1 MKPWIRFFTNWQVT
15 WVGFSL
21 SLPFLLQGKP
31 PKIRRAQL
39 IARFIKKD
47 TSSYSCLLY
56 AFCLSVSLNWEIWK
70 IKKTTEPHQ
79 QKNRKCNAKTIITM
93 KLHPQNIITKGKK
106 AMTMKK
112 KRISLASFSAL
123 FACKS
128 LIATFFC
135 VEFNLFKVDWAMLFH
150 VDVYPFVMLKASSC
164 CRLVLVKVFCFLLNS
179 KGEKRER
186 SYNLL

>member
-1 MKPWIRFFTNWQVT
+1 MYIYNQPTKPSMYWPILKRLGDEALNSFLYQLT
-15 WVGFSL
+15 WVVFSL

-128 LIATFFC
+128 LIATFFFC
-135 VEFNLFKVDWAMLFH
+135 VEFNLLKLIEPCFSMLTFT
-150 VDVYPFVMLKASSC
+150 
-164 CRLVLVKVFCFLLNS
+164 LL
-179 KGEKRER
+179 
-186 SYNLL
+186 